1 MTSSY
6 KQVLVHLDA
15 TQTAPARLAAGRR
28 IAEEHG
34 AAFAALYAVAPVFVE
49 VPEMPALS
57 PGLVRNLEEVDNER
71 RARTRTAFDRAMA
84 TPGPVASWSETNEV
98 PLIGAFAQQALYAD
112 LLVLGQRDASDPHA
126 SALPPDFNEAV
137 ILGSG
142 KPALI
147 VPYVGWSKG
156 IGDTAVIA
164 WKPTSEAARA
174 VAAAMPLLQRARRVH
189 VLAWGAPERPAVTG
203 PTLDFDSYLRL
214 HGVEPT
220 WHREDEE
227 PVAAGELLLSRAFDL
242 DADLLVM
249 GCYGHSRARELVL
262 GGASRTVL
270 RSMTLP
276 VLMSH

>member
-1 MTSSY
+1 MTTSY

-34 AAFAALYAVAPVFVE
+34 AAFAALYAVTPVFVE
-49 VPEMPALS
+49 VPDMPAMS
-57 PGLVRNLEEVDNER
+57 PGLVRNLEELDNER
-71 RARTRTAFDRAMA
+71 RTRTRTAFDRAMS
-84 TPGPVASWSETNEV
+84 TPGPVASWSDTSEV
-98 PLIGAFAQQALYAD
+98 PLTGAFVQQAIYAD
-112 LLVLGQRDASDPHA
+112 LLVLGQRDPADPLRTA
-126 SALPPDFNEAV
+126 VPPDFNESV

-142 KPALI
+142 RPALV
-147 VPYVGWSKG
+147 VPYVGWSSG
-156 IGDTAVIA
+156 IGDTVAIA
-164 WKPTSEAARA
+164 WKPTAEAARA
-174 VAAAMPLLQRARRVH
+174 VAAAMPMLQRARRVH
-189 VLAWGAPERPAVTG
+189 VLAWGAAQRPAITG
-203 PTLDFDSYLRL
+203 PALDFDGYLRL
-214 HGVEPT
+214 HGVEAT

-227 PVAAGELLLSRAFDL
+227 PAAAGDLLLSRAFDL

-262 GGASRTVL
+262 GGVSRTVL